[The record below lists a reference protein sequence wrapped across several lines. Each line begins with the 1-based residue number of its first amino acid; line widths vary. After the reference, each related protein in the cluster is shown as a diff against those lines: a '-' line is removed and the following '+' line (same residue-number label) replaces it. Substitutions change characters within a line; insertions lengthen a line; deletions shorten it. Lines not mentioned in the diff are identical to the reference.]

1 MSNTWTT
8 SEGTGTGPEL
18 LLALRGGGRRP
29 LRARLEQALRDAV
42 REGRLAPGDRL
53 PSSRALAADL
63 GVARGVVVEAYAQLV
78 AEGWLDARRG
88 SGTRVARPVWFPGRP
103 APHAPERDAGL
114 RSGPASRGERAG
126 GRPPGPGGGLDQP
139 RFDFVPGRP
148 DLSAF
153 PRTAWLAAL
162 RRVLAELP
170 ASGLGYPD
178 PGGAPAL
185 RAALAAYLGRVRGV
199 IADPDLIVVTSG
211 YGQALALLSRVLH
224 DRGVRTIAFE
234 DPLNPEPTMVAAHA
248 GLRPVGVPVDGAGLD
263 VDALAASRAGAA
275 VVTSAH
281 QFPTGVVLAPERR
294 TALLAWAAM
303 RGGVVL
309 EDDYD
314 AEYRYDREPVGAMQA
329 LGPDLVAYAGSV
341 SKTLAPGLRLG
352 WLVAPRV
359 LAGELVEAKRLD
371 DHGSNVLDQLTLAE
385 LLGSGAY
392 DRHLRRTRRAYRAR
406 RDLLVGTLAVHA
418 PGIRVRGVAAGL
430 HVVVEL
436 PAGADERAVAAAARR
451 RGVGVYPLG
460 GYRTG
465 SAATF
470 PPALVVGYGGLAPA
484 DVRAGAERLAEVLAG

>member
-1 MSNTWTT
+1 
-8 SEGTGTGPEL
+8 
-18 LLALRGGGRRP
+18 
-29 LRARLEQALRDAV
+29 
-42 REGRLAPGDRL
+42 
-53 PSSRALAADL
+53 
-63 GVARGVVVEAYAQLV
+63 
-78 AEGWLDARRG
+78 
-88 SGTRVARPVWFPGRP
+88 
-103 APHAPERDAGL
+103 
-114 RSGPASRGERAG
+114 
-126 GRPPGPGGGLDQP
+126 
-139 RFDFVPGRP
+139 
-148 DLSAF
+148 
-153 PRTAWLAAL
+153 
-162 RRVLAELP
+162 VLAELP

>member
-8 SEGTGTGPEL
+8 SEGTGPEL

-29 LRARLEQALRDAV
+29 VRARLEQALRDAV
-42 REGRLAPGDRL
+42 RDGRLAPGDRL

-63 GVARGVVVEAYAQLV
+63 GMARGVVVEAYAQLV
-78 AEGWLDARRG
+78 AEGWLDARQG
-88 SGTRVARPVWFPGRP
+88 SGTRVARPVWFPG
-103 APHAPERDAGL
+103 
-114 RSGPASRGERAG
+114 
-126 GRPPGPGGGLDQP
+126 PPGPRTPGRAAGRPSGPGAGLDQP

-162 RRVLAELP
+162 RRVLAGLP

-234 DPLNPEPTMVAAHA
+234 DPLNPEPTRVAAHA

-294 TALLAWAAM
+294 TALLAWAAT
-303 RGGVVL
+303 RGRVVL

-352 WLVAPRV
+352 WLVAPRA

-385 LLGSGAY
+385 LLSSGAY

-418 PGIRVRGVAAGL
+418 PGIRVGGVAAGL